1 VFSSQGYPRSMPK
14 PTLESAAAKYRA
26 AKKALARHDGKL
38 SLAKLAPLESR
49 LAKAEGD
56 LLEQVAVLIGK
67 TVMKK

>member
-1 VFSSQGYPRSMPK
+1 MAK
-14 PTLESAAAKYRA
+14 PTVESAATRYRA
-26 AKKALARHDGKL
+26 AKKALTRHEGKL
-38 SLAKLAPLESR
+38 SVAKLAPLESR

>member
-1 VFSSQGYPRSMPK
+1 MAK
-14 PTLESAAAKYRA
+14 PTVESAATKYRA

-38 SLAKLAPLESR
+38 SVAKLVPLESR